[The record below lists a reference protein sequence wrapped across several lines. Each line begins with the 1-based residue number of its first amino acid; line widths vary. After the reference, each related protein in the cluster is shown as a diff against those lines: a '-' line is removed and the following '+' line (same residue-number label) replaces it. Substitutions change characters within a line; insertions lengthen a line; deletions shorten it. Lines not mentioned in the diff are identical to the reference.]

1 MLKLA
6 LALCV
11 RSLITIENMK
21 RFFGCLLAIW
31 ALVQSSE
38 AQVSRYII
46 RFKDKSSTPY
56 TLNNPSAYLSQ
67 RAIDRR
73 TKYSI
78 AIDSTDLPVTP
89 RYIDSIRLAGNVT
102 ILNASKWLNSISIQT
117 SDASALAKIN
127 SFSFVQ
133 SVSSIALRTNNS
145 STPVDKFEI
154 ERHQQSLSPLKE
166 AGVAS
171 DFYSY
176 GSSFAQVH
184 IHNGEFLHNIGL
196 RGQNMIIGMLDAGFK
211 NYLTVRAFDSARAG
225 NQILGVY
232 DFVAKDNSVN
242 EDSAHGMECFSTIGA
257 NIPGQFVGTAPKANF
272 YLFRTEDASSEYP
285 IEEHNW
291 VCGAERVDSA
301 GGDVISS
308 SLGYNTFDAPLT
320 AANHSYADMNGNTTM
335 AAIGADLAAKK
346 GILVVNSAGNEGGN
360 SWNYIITPADGDSVM
375 AVGAVNTNGIVASFS
390 SYGPSS
396 DKQIKPDVASVGV
409 AAVVQF
415 PNNTIGTNNGT
426 SFACPIVAGIAT
438 CLWQAFPEFN
448 NMKIINTLRQ
458 SGSKASAPD
467 DRVGYGIPDVKKAIL
482 ILLKDIATSNG
493 SVSDCKATIQW
504 TSKDVRSM
512 KYEIER
518 KLPGQSVFFKIGEQN
533 ANGPVFG
540 LQSYQYQ
547 DNVNNFSSVTYRI
560 RQVIDTSA
568 IGFSADYIDTVTI
581 NVPASCIDAT
591 SKEVIVFP
599 NPTQNIF
606 AIKLTTPNASPDI
619 AIRICNGSGQVVS
632 EIKKTK
638 LPGTMYFDT
647 LSSMKLSK
655 GLYYVSVYDS
665 NKLIATKKL
674 IKL

>member
-1 MLKLA
+1 
-6 LALCV
+6 
-11 RSLITIENMK
+11 MK
-21 RFFGCLLAIW
+21 RFFGCLLTIW
-31 ALVQSSE
+31 ALVQTSE

-46 RFKDKSSTPY
+46 RFKDKGFTPY

-89 RYIDSIRLAGNVT
+89 RYIDSIRLAGSVT
-102 ILNASKWLNSISIQT
+102 VLNASKWLNSVSIQT
-117 SDASALAKIN
+117 NDASALAKIN

-133 SVSSIALRTNNS
+133 SVSDAALRTNNS
-145 STPVDKFEI
+145 TSPVDKFEV
-154 ERHQQSLSPLKE
+154 EKHQQGLSQLKE
-166 AGVAS
+166 AGIAS
-171 DFYSY
+171 DFYNY
-176 GSSFAQVH
+176 GSAFAQVH

-196 RGQNMIIGMLDAGFK
+196 RGQNMIIGMLDGGFN
-211 NYLTVRAFDSARAG
+211 NYLTVKAFDSLRTN
-225 NQILGVY
+225 NQILGVF
-232 DFVAKDNSVN
+232 DFVSKDNSVN
-242 EDSAHGMECFSTIGA
+242 EDAAHGMECFSTIGA

-272 YLFRTEDASSEYP
+272 YLFRTEDGANEYP
-285 IEEHNW
+285 VEEHNW

-360 SWNYIITPADGDSVM
+360 SWNYIVTPADGDSVL
-375 AVGAVNTNGIVASFS
+375 AVGGVSTNGIVAGFS
-390 SYGPSS
+390 SYGPSF
-396 DKQIKPDVASVGV
+396 DKQIKPDVAAVGV

-426 SFACPIVAGIAT
+426 SFACPIMAGIAT
-438 CLWQAFPEFN
+438 CLWQGFPEFN
-448 NMKIINTLRQ
+448 NMKIINALRQ

-467 DRVGYGIPDVKKAIL
+467 DRVGYGIPDVKKAVL
-482 ILLKDIATSNG
+482 ILLKDIASSNV
-493 SVSDCKATIQW
+493 SVSNCSATIQW
-504 TSKDVRSM
+504 SSRDVSSM

-518 KLPGQSVFFKIGEQN
+518 KLPGQSSFFKIAEQN
-533 ANGPVFG
+533 GNGSVFG
-540 LQSYQYQ
+540 ATNSYQYQ
-547 DNVNNFSSVTYRI
+547 DTVNNFSSVTYRI
-560 RQVIDTSA
+560 RQLIDTTTA
-568 IGFSADYIDTVTI
+568 GLSADYIDTVTVNI
-581 NVPASCIDAT
+581 PASCIDAV
-591 SKEVIVFP
+591 SKDVIVFP
-599 NPTQNIF
+599 NPTQNQF
-606 AIKLTTPNASPDI
+606 AVKLTTPNASLNIVIKIFDD
-619 AIRICNGSGQVVS
+619 NGRMIS

-638 LPGTMYFDT
+638 LPGSMYFDT
-647 LSSMKLSK
+647 ISSIKFSK
-655 GLYYVSVYDS
+655 GKYYISVYDG